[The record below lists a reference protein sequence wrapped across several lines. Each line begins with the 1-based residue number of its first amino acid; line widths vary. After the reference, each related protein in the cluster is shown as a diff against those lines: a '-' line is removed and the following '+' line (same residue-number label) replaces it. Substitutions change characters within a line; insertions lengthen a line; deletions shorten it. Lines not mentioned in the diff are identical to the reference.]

1 MTDNPDLQI
10 CQLAS
15 QPIESN
21 DHSSNI
27 VYLDRNP
34 EAKNIS
40 TGQRTGHNLSR
51 SITSNAAIANAH
63 APQIISFHR
72 TELDQILN
80 IYSFKV
86 ADGEWRDYAIDM
98 LKDRAIFSVFRR
110 ASEVPL
116 HCIEKNPK
124 FARKQGAYSVTG
136 ADGKILKRGHE
147 LASVLKVLVKK
158 SKETAN

>member
-15 QPIESN
+15 QPIDSN
-21 DHSSNI
+21 GHSSNI
-27 VYLDRNP
+27 VYLDRDLA
-34 EAKNIS
+34 AKKIS
-40 TGQRTGHNLSR
+40 SDQRAGHNLSR
-51 SITSNAAIANAH
+51 STTSNAAVANAH

-98 LKDRAIFSVFRR
+98 LKDRAIFFGLSSCQRGAV
-110 ASEVPL
+110 AL
-116 HCIEKNPK
+116 H
-124 FARKQGAYSVTG
+124 
-136 ADGKILKRGHE
+136 
-147 LASVLKVLVKK
+147 
-158 SKETAN
+158 